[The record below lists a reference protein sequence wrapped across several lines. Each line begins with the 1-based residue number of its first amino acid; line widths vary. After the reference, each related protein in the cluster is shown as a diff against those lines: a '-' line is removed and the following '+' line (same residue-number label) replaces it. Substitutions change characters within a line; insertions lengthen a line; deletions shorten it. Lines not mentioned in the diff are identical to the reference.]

1 MHSLTE
7 KYPNLRF
14 FTFLILAAFVILA
27 IPFVTRAQS
36 DGQVT
41 FKNFNAAST
50 KVVGSR
56 SVYGSAL
63 AYLDPDTSG
72 SLDTGFVDTAGCQ
85 SGCLAAMVE
94 VESATT
100 TASCTTYGGH
110 LKNDGSTIISAAI
123 GSAVTVSASSTSWA
137 NSVCPGAAGSGA
149 ALQFPLPKYVR
160 VYCAAQTGVNLRGFL
175 ACH

>member
-1 MHSLTE
+1 MHSTL
-7 KYPNLRF
+7 KFPNLRF
-14 FTFLILAAFVILA
+14 FTILGLAFAFILSVPLCA
-27 IPFVTRAQS
+27 RAQS

-41 FKNFNAAST
+41 FSNRNAASS

-56 SVYGSAL
+56 SVYGSQL
-63 AYLDPDTSG
+63 AFVDPAVSG

-100 TASCTTYGGH
+100 TASCSTYGGY
-110 LKNDGSTIISAAI
+110 LKNDGSTIVSALI

-137 NSVCPGAAGSGA
+137 NSVCPGAATSGA
-149 ALQFPLPKYVR
+149 AIQAPLPKYVR
-160 VYCAAQTGVNLRGFL
+160 IYCAAQTGVNLRGFM